1 MAKLICSLVQETY
14 RYYGL
19 PLDQVA
25 MYFRVIEFEAEEF
38 AFVGLEMDNTTTAR
52 FVDQFSYT
60 LIPPF

>member
-1 MAKLICSLVQETY
+1 
-14 RYYGL
+14 
-19 PLDQVA
+19 

-38 AFVGLEMDNTTTAR
+38 AFVGLEMNNTTTAR

>member
-1 MAKLICSLVQETY
+1 MARLICSLVQETY
-14 RYYGL
+14 RHYGL
-19 PLDQVA
+19 PLYPVA

-38 AFVGLEMDNTTTAR
+38 TFVGLEMNNTTTAR

>member
-14 RYYGL
+14 RHYGL
-19 PLDQVA
+19 SFDQVA

-38 AFVGLEMDNTTTAR
+38 AFVGLEMNNTTTAR